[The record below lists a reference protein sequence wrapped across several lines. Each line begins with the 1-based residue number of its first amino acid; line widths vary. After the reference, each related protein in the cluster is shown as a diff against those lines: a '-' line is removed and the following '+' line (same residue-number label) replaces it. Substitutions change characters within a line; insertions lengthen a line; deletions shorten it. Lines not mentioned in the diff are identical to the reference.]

1 MGRVRGYGRCG
12 SHLREGRSH
21 TLAGVHWAWAIIPLF
36 VTLAICGCQASGDSV
51 DAGDAGNE
59 EQSAEATSTSGGGD
73 YSPQFSYESD
83 SELNEKT
90 KKKFEQYL
98 DQIHDEK
105 FNYESAGS
113 GGRSIEID
121 EAFDSAQIFSSEG
134 LDQMLDYSRE
144 DITYDD
150 IRDDIDKLDMPD
162 KCKEI
167 YKTLAENLERQYPD
181 MDLRIWDI
189 NLQTMKYEE
198 VGANI
203 IEAMG
208 IHSAI
213 YLIGGNKIQIQE
225 GFDYQPGT
233 LEYQILVH
241 EFCHP
246 IRAASFDVGETSCFC
261 EFDGL
266 GEDYDSIDEAMNSI
280 LALRSYDP
288 DDALIGYTV
297 ISHMIE
303 VILECMDNYTL
314 QDYVEHDVYYFA
326 SKLDEMNGD
335 GNAIEMLNLMQL
347 CWEDIKDDEV
357 TFPVEYYYG
366 LYDYIARMY
375 YDKYLSSDMSAD
387 QVQSVED
394 ELIGKLGAELTGER
408 AQQLENAHAHFDDY
422 LAEYCKSHGI
432 SFAPEN

>member
-1 MGRVRGYGRCG
+1 MKRVR
-12 SHLREGRSH
+12 
-21 TLAGVHWAWAIIPLF
+21 WAWTIISLLM
-36 VTLAICGCQASGDSV
+36 TLVVCGCQASGSSM
-51 DAGDAGNE
+51 DAGDVWNE
-59 EQSAEATSTSGGGD
+59 GQSDEAVSTSGGGD
-73 YSPQFSYESD
+73 HSPRFSYESD
-83 SELNEKT
+83 TELNEKT
-90 KKKFEQYL
+90 KKKLEQYL
-98 DQIHDEK
+98 DQVSDEK
-105 FNYESAGS
+105 NLYQLAGS

-121 EAFDSAQIFSSEG
+121 EVMNFATIYSSEG

-162 KCKEI
+162 NCREI
-167 YKTLAENLERQYPD
+167 YTTLADNLERQYPD
-181 MDLRIWDI
+181 MDLRIWHI
-189 NLQTMKYEE
+189 NLQTMEFEE
-198 VGANI
+198 IGANI
-203 IEAMG
+203 LEACG
-208 IHSAI
+208 INTAYYSI
-213 YLIGGNKIQIQE
+213 SGNTIKILE

-246 IRAASFDVGETSCFC
+246 IRSSSFEVGETSCYC

-266 GEDYDSIDEAMNSI
+266 GEDYFFINEAMNSI
-280 LALRSYDP
+280 LALRSYDQ

-297 ISHMIE
+297 ISHMME
-303 VILECMDNYTL
+303 VILECMDNYSL

-357 TFPVEYYYG
+357 FFPIEYYYG

-394 ELIGKLGAELTGER
+394 ELIGKLGAELKGER
-408 AQQLENAHAHFDDY
+408 LQQLENARAHMDEF
-422 LAEYCKSHGI
+422 LVEYCKSHGI
-432 SFAPEN
+432 EFAPAS